1 MTERYDEFADEQIT
15 HLYQETSVVEPPE
28 WLDRRI
34 LMVATAAVTAPSPV
48 TQALPK
54 RRNPRWLAPLAL
66 AATVILTVGLV
77 RLMYQSGELQAP
89 LRSEAAKSWADQE
102 AKEDS
107 PAKQR
112 ADSVSA
118 DAHLQSAPEALAPP
132 IAEMPTSQVLGKTIG
147 SSKSA
152 AAPLPS
158 TESNASSLV
167 APAAPTT
174 SSAVPAASVPTA
186 SASRQRR
193 AVAESQK
200 KLETLEIAPATK
212 PAESETA
219 DQSLPGRRSPQQW
232 LQAIAEL
239 RRQGRITEANAEL
252 AQFKRHY
259 PNHPLDLDQSTR

>member
-1 MTERYDEFADEQIT
+1 MTERYDGLADEQIT
-15 HLYQETSVVEPPE
+15 HLYQETGVVEPPE

-34 LMVATAAVTAPSPV
+34 LMAATAAVTAPPV
-48 TQALPK
+48 TQTLPK
-54 RRNPRWLAPLAL
+54 RRNSRWVAPLAL
-66 AATVILTVGLV
+66 AATVVITVGLV

-112 ADSVSA
+112 ADAVSV
-118 DAHLQSAPEALAPP
+118 DAQLQSAPVASEPP
-132 IAEMPTSQVLGKTIG
+132 IAETPTSQAFGKTIG
-147 SSKSA
+147 SSKSV
-152 AAPLPS
+152 AAPSLS
-158 TESNASSLV
+158 TESNASSQA
-167 APAAPTT
+167 APAAP
-174 SSAVPAASVPTA
+174 AASSVVPTA
-186 SASRQRR
+186 SVSRQRR
-193 AVAESQK
+193 AVEESQR
-200 KLETLEIAPATK
+200 KLETLEVAPAAK

-219 DQSLPGRRSPQQW
+219 NQSLPDRRSPKQW

-259 PNHPLDLDQSTR
+259 PDYPLDLDQSTQ

>member
-1 MTERYDEFADEQIT
+1 MTERYDELAEEQIT

-48 TQALPK
+48 TQVLPK

-89 LRSEAAKSWADQE
+89 LRSEAVKSWADQE

-132 IAEMPTSQVLGKTIG
+132 IAEMPASQALGKTIG

-200 KLETLEIAPATK
+200 KLETLEIAPAAK

-252 AQFKRHY
+252 AQFKLHY